1 MDSPIGIPSGKH
13 SRCCNT
19 MPIAFGITL
28 KLMPNVDCPNGHP
41 VAEQHNYIN
50 TDITHEGF
58 GINVASSV
66 RNNGVNMSRPIE
78 LDIIDPYVVRR
89 SAKVPMLKPG
99 EYELCRMRME
109 QYIQMNELIISMWRK
124 EELYSWAS
132 LINIMKFKRLKRSDK
147 SLLQAVKK
155 RFGGNAATKKTQRN
169 LLKQQYKFFTKS
181 SSEVLDQTFDR
192 LQKLISQLGLWM

>member
-1 MDSPIGIPSGKH
+1 MEVVSLLPKKGVAIAVDNHLRKGHIEIDSSPDVNRNLTPMCHRNLTKEWEQVSSKIKRLH
-13 SRCCNT
+13 DDLEVTAAKVCVT
-19 MPIAFGITL
+19 AAKL
-28 KLMPNVDCPNGHP
+28 KLVLF
-41 VAEQHNYIN
+41 
-50 TDITHEGF
+50 T
-58 GINVASSV
+58 
-66 RNNGVNMSRPIE
+66 
-78 LDIIDPYVVRR
+78 
-89 SAKVPMLKPG
+89 KVPMLKPG

-132 LINIMKFKRLKRSDK
+132 LINIMKFKRLKRSAK
-147 SLLQAVKK
+147 SLLQAIKK

-169 LLKQQYKFFTKS
+169 LRKQQYENFTTS